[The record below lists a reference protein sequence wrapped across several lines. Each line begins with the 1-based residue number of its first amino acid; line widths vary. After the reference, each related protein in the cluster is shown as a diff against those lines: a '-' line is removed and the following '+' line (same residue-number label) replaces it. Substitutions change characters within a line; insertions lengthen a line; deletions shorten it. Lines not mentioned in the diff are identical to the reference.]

1 MNHAAAARRHQIAKC
16 VNDIHDRVMGS
27 TSSSYPNWSVTC
39 VTAVARQ
46 LLLKGAFFKDGS
58 QWRYKSKSL
67 GCGVQ
72 EVKIIE
78 V

>member
-1 MNHAAAARRHQIAKC
+1 MNHAAAARRMQISKC

-27 TSSSYPNWSVTC
+27 TSNSYSNWSTTC
-39 VTAVARQ
+39 VTAVARM
-46 LLLKGAFFKDGS
+46 LLLKGTFFKDGS
-58 QWRYKSKSL
+58 QWRYKAKPL

-78 V
+78 A